1 MPKHKF
7 WLVMSFL
14 RPGAQRDLSENL
26 HIPGIRE
33 KSFERESERDGQEAD
48 HAHRYNSVPLP

>member
-1 MPKHKF
+1 MLNQQMGDMPKHKF

-14 RPGAQRDLSENL
+14 KPGAQTDLSENL

-33 KSFERESERDGQEAD
+33 KM
-48 HAHRYNSVPLP
+48 